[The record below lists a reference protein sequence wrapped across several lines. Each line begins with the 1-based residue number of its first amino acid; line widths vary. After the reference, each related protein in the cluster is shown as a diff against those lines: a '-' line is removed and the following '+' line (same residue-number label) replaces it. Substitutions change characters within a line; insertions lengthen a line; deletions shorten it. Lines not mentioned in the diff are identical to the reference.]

1 MGFHEG
7 EIMQSRVRLPGVLF
21 SGLIWVGTY
30 LAARVVL
37 KEPRVTGV
45 WRLVTALLPVGPF
58 ALFLVALSRGI
69 RQLDE
74 LERRIQLEALALAF
88 PLTMLLLMALGLL
101 ELAIPLPRED
111 WSYRH
116 VWAMLPLF
124 YFVGLALA
132 RRRYA

>member
-1 MGFHEG
+1 MH
-7 EIMQSRVRLPGVLF
+7 SRVRVPGVLL

-30 LAARVVL
+30 LAARIAL
-37 KEPRVTGV
+37 GDPRIRGG
-45 WRLVTALLPVGPF
+45 WRVAVALLPVLPF
-58 ALFLVALSRGI
+58 ALFLLALSRGI
-69 RQLDE
+69 RKLDE

-101 ELAIPLPRED
+101 ELAVPLSRDD

-116 VWAMLPLF
+116 VWAMLPIL
-124 YFVGLALA
+124 YYGGLALA